1 MSAFGGKNMSERER
15 RPDPPGADR
24 PARSPAAAAR
34 GLARRTALA
43 APALL
48 LVGGG
53 AFAQTW
59 PDRPVRI
66 IVAFPAGSGTDI
78 MARLL
83 ADPLAREIGQP
94 VVIEN
99 RPGGN
104 GVVGT
109 QAAALA
115 PADGYTLLVISTS
128 AASINPHVLRRLPY
142 DAVRDFAPIG
152 GLAEGPYVLAT
163 RPDHP
168 ARDLRG
174 FIEHARA
181 RPGEVTYSHGNAS
194 ALIMSSMFARMAGL
208 QLAGVSYRGGA
219 EAVADVAAG
228 RIDFTFADFSV
239 GMAQA
244 RTGRVRALGHSLDR
258 TFAAAPDLPPV
269 AAAVAGFDVNVWWG
283 LAAPAGTP
291 AAVVNRANAALNATL
306 NGEAVGAR
314 LHQLGYQPMP
324 MTPSAFADYM
334 QRQVAI
340 WGERVRLA
348 GIEPQ

>member
-1 MSAFGGKNMSERER
+1 MTEQEP
-15 RPDPPGADR
+15 RPDPPSTGR
-24 PARSPAAAAR
+24 LPAAR
-34 GLARRTALA
+34 LGMTRRAALA

-48 LVGGG
+48 LARRG
-53 AFAQTW
+53 ARAQTW
-59 PDRPVRI
+59 PERPVRL
-66 IVAFPAGSGTDI
+66 IVAFPPGSGTDI

-83 ADPLAREIGQP
+83 ADPLSRELGPP

-115 PADGYTLLVISTS
+115 APDGYTLLVISTS

-142 DAVRDFAPIG
+142 DAVRDFVPIG
-152 GLAEGPYVLAT
+152 ALAEGPYVFAVP
-163 RPDHP
+163 PDHP
-168 ARDLRG
+168 AQDLRA

-181 RPGEVTYSHGNAS
+181 RPGEVTYSYGNAS
-194 ALIMSSMFARMAGL
+194 ALIMSSMFARMAGV
-208 QLAGVSYRGGA
+208 QLGGVSYRGGA
-219 EAVADVAAG
+219 EAGADVAAG
-228 RIDFTFADFSV
+228 RIGFTFADCSF

-244 RTGRVRALGHSLDR
+244 RAGRVRVLGHSLDR
-258 TFAAAPDLPPV
+258 PFDVAPDLVPV
-269 AAAVAGFDVNVWWG
+269 AAAVPGFDVNVWWG

-291 AAVVNRANAALNATL
+291 PAIVGRLNAALNAVL
-306 NGEAVGAR
+306 EGEAVGAR
-314 LHQLGYQPMP
+314 LRQLGYRPMP
-324 MTPSAFADYM
+324 MTPSGFADYM